1 MLGIKESIKEIFK
14 NIISI
19 NSDKLSVDKFKKLYC
34 TKYNLTSST
43 TISKGTNWSIEEYSV
58 YMVGNVLQVYF
69 NGTRSSNTGAGNISN
84 ETVLKFAV
92 KHGGKVTTGLSVG
105 ELCRASSGHLSG
117 LYYRY
122 SSIDDN
128 TLQVE
133 VVLASTHVALTAVR
147 GLALLPVR
155 LNVAAY

>member
-1 MLGIKESIKEIFK
+1 MLGIKQSIKEIFK

-19 NSDKLSVDKFKKLYC
+19 NNNKLSVDTFKELYC
-34 TKYNLTSST
+34 TRHDITSST
-43 TISKGTNWSIEEYSV
+43 TITKGSKWTIEEYTV

-69 NGTRSSNTGAGNISN
+69 NAERSANTTAGNITN
-84 ETVLKFAV
+84 ETVLTFTIN
-92 KHGGKVTTGLSVG
+92 HGGKVTTGLSVG
-105 ELCRASSGHLSG
+105 ELCRSSSGQLSG

-122 SSIDDN
+122 SNVDEN
-128 TLQVE
+128 TLQVK

-147 GLALLPVR
+147 GLALLPMD